1 MVKDELL
8 YPIFLECCKYTEDT
22 FWKYI
27 LEDLAYGKTPYGTYI
42 TKNFL
47 CCNYKGREFSYKI
60 DVSKNS
66 ETLYNEVYNVLFN
79 KFGLLSNK
87 DKIKKRELF
96 DITQQELDNQQKDN
110 WNSIKKKSVKNILVE
125 NYIIDKKYKYN
136 LTFKQLK
143 KLLSII
149 IIGII
154 FKTITSSD
162 IHYENSTIHDI
173 DGFEFSNKKI
183 DITKDIYDFNYIT
196 SPQIIIDKKLMRDN
210 WDKFILN
217 INKNYK

>member
-1 MVKDELL
+1 MVKDELI
-8 YPIFLECCKYTEDT
+8 YPVFLECCKYTDDT

-27 LEDLAYGKTPYGTYI
+27 LEDFAYGKTPYGTFI

-60 DVSKNS
+60 NPDKDPKI
-66 ETLYNEVYNVLFN
+66 LYEEIYNVLFN

-96 DITQQELDNQQKDN
+96 DITQDEIDNQQKDN
-110 WNSIKKKSVKNILVE
+110 WNLIKKKSVKNILVE
-125 NYIIDKKYKYN
+125 NFIITKKKKYN
-136 LTFKQLK
+136 LTFNQIK

-162 IHYENSTIHDI
+162 IKYENSSILDI
-173 DGFEFSNKKI
+173 EGFHFSDKTI
-183 DITKDIYDFNYIT
+183 DIKKDIYDFNYIT
-196 SPQIIIDKKLMRDN
+196 SPQIVIEKKMMKDN
-210 WDKFILN
+210 WDKFL
-217 INKNYK
+217 INLQKNY

>member
-125 NYIIDKKYKYN
+125 NYIIEKKYKYN

-183 DITKDIYDFNYIT
+183 G
-196 SPQIIIDKKLMRDN
+196 
-210 WDKFILN
+210 
-217 INKNYK
+217 

>member
-1 MVKDELL
+1 MVKDELM
-8 YPIFLECCKYTEDT
+8 YPIFLECCKYTDDI

-27 LEDLAYGKTPYGTYI
+27 FEDFAYGKTPYGTYI

-47 CCNYKGREFSYKI
+47 CCNYKTREFSYKI
-60 DVSKNS
+60 DIEKTPEV
-66 ETLYNEVYNVLFN
+66 LYNEIYDILFN

-87 DKIKKRELF
+87 DKLKKRELF
-96 DITQQELDNQQKDN
+96 DSTQKEIDNQQLSN

-125 NYIIDKKYKYN
+125 NYIIDQKKKYN
-136 LTFKQLK
+136 LTFSQIK

-162 IHYENSTIHDI
+162 IDYSNSKINKI
-173 DGFEFSNKKI
+173 NGFEFSDKKI
-183 DITKDIYDFNYIT
+183 HMEKNIYDFNFIST
-196 SPQIIIDKKLMRDN
+196 PQIIIEKKLMRDN
-210 WDKFILN
+210 WDKFLSN
-217 INKNYK
+217 LQKNYK